1 MKKLA
6 IYLTT
11 PYTAVKKGVELK
23 GVELFSVIQAAR
35 PRTPDTGLID

>member
-11 PYTAVKKGVELK
+11 PYTAVKK

>member
-11 PYTAVKKGVELK
+11 PYTAVKKGVRL
-23 GVELFSVIQAAR
+23 LSVVQAAR
-35 PRTPDTGLID
+35 PQTPDTGPID